1 MPTNTHLAP
10 EMTSFGVAN
19 LRNSAA
25 ITRDPRLESEHF
37 REQPF
42 APVSKSED
50 PGFTDMPTN
59 THLAPETLVEST

>member
-25 ITRDPRLESEHF
+25 ITCDPRLESEHF
-37 REQPF
+37 RQRSF

-59 THLAPETLVEST
+59 THLAPEALVEGI